1 MSGYFTAAAAAGV
14 TPIPGYN
21 RSGRAYPDVS
31 LMGVNYLVMYG
42 GSWVGM
48 AGTSASCPVMAGML
62 SNINAARMAIG
73 KGSVGWVTPAL
84 YAHAASFVNDIVTG
98 NNKCSATAP
107 CCPHGYT
114 AVSGWD
120 PASGLGS
127 VNYGKMQ
134 ETFVALGAINAWD
147 TPPPTPAPTR
157 EPTSPPTA
165 NPTVPP
171 PPFVLRTPRP
181 SRRPTV
187 ARPTRRP
194 TATKAH
200 GSSSSAS
207 ADESSSSS
215 SNSSARAT
223 ESPTATPTETLI
235 STVKI
240 TQVRYTAHY
249 TTIRLNFCDPTYPS
263 ITIH

>member
-1 MSGYFTAAAAAGV
+1 M
-14 TPIPGYN
+14 
-21 RSGRAYPDVS
+21 
-31 LMGVNYLVMYG
+31 
-42 GSWVGM
+42 GM

-249 TTIRLNFCDPTYPS
+249 TTIRLNVCDPTYPS